1 MVLEF
6 SKPRVKIWFSAK
18 TNLSIDAHIV
28 FIYIHIDFK
37 STSC

>member
-18 TNLSIDAHIV
+18 TNLSIDAHI